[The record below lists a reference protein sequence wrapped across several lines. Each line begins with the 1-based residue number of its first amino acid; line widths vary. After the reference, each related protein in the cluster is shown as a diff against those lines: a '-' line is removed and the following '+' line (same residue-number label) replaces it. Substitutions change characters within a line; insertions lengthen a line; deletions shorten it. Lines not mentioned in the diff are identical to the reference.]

1 MDDKPRD
8 WRLTN
13 KFKAPGLNIAA
24 NKCVSMV
31 V

>member
-1 MDDKPRD
+1 MDDKPCD
-8 WRLTN
+8 WRLANT
-13 KFKAPGLNIAA
+13 FKTLDLNTAA